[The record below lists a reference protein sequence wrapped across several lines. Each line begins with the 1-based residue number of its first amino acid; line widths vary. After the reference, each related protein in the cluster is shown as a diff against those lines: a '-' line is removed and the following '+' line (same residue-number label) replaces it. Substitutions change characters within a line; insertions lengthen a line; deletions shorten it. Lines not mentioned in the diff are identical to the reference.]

1 MCDSVPYFVV
11 VRYRNYKFTKRRRF
25 SCYDD
30 AYMFVLK
37 TVIHYRECYAVMP
50 QEVVMQIVDD
60 CDGLPY

>member
-11 VRYRNYKFTKRRRF
+11 VRYRNPKLTCRMRFASYHDANEYVNSIITCNKFSRG
-25 SCYDD
+25 
-30 AYMFVLK
+30 
-37 TVIHYRECYAVMP
+37 VMP